1 MSSQNKKK
9 QQKKTETYTQDQ
21 IRNIGII
28 AHIDAGKTT
37 TTERFLYYTGK
48 TYKIGNVDDG
58 NTVTDWMEQE
68 QQRGITITA
77 AVADCPWKGYL
88 INLIDTPGHVD
99 FTIEVE
105 RSLRVLDG
113 AVVILDAVEGV
124 EAQTETVWN
133 QADRYRVPRIVFVN
147 KMDRM
152 GADFQRSVST
162 LISDLGAN
170 PLPIQLPWGAE
181 NEFVGVFDLIENC
194 GIYWTGEEQG
204 AVFEVREIP
213 PEYSE
218 KVQAAREEMLEKLA
232 DFDDALAEKYLE
244 GAEISP
250 EELRATIRKLTIDGK
265 VVPVLCGSALKN
277 KGIQPLLDA
286 IVYYLPSPAD
296 LPPIR
301 GHHPQTG
308 EEILRYPDDEE
319 PLCAYVFKVMM
330 DEGRRLTYFR
340 VYSGVLRVK
349 DTVWNATR
357 GEFDRVARLFKMEG
371 GKKHRTDEIHAG
383 FLGAARGLKNSK
395 TGDTLC
401 TKEQPIVLEPIKAL
415 EPVMVVAVEPE
426 TSKDREELENSL
438 KKLSDEDPTFS
449 FREDEDTGQILL
461 SGMGEL
467 HLEVLCT
474 RLKDDF
480 KTNIRVGKP
489 QVVYRET
496 VKGEA
501 TAEAVFNR
509 EVDGSKVYAAITLR
523 VSPLP
528 RDTGNQISFELPEP
542 SDGEADSEQLPAEIF
557 EIVEASIREN
567 LETGISSGYPV
578 IDTKVE
584 VLDLKT
590 SPEADAPPIAWKAA
604 VFQALQKAFQE
615 AGAVLLEPL
624 MEIAVS
630 TPNDYTGD
638 VIGDLNARHAEI
650 RSIEPKGEKSEI
662 IAIVPLKQMFGY
674 STRLRNL
681 TQGRGIFTMK
691 FHSFGKL

>member
-1 MSSQNKKK
+1 MSAQSKKK
-9 QQKKTETYTQDQ
+9 QLSKTESYSPEK

-77 AVADCPWKGYL
+77 AIADCPWKGHL

-113 AVVILDAVEGV
+113 AVVVLDAVEGV

-133 QADRYRVPRIVFVN
+133 QAERYKVPRIVFIN

-152 GADFQRSVST
+152 GADFDRAVET
-162 LISDLGAN
+162 LVSDLGAN
-170 PLPIQLPWGAE
+170 PLPVQRPWGAE
-181 NEFVGVFDLIENC
+181 SEFVGVFDLIENC
-194 GIYWTGEEQG
+194 GIYWSGEELG
-204 AVFEVREIP
+204 AVFERKEIP
-213 PEYSE
+213 DEYSDE
-218 KVQAAREEMLEKLA
+218 VEAAREQMLEKLA
-232 DFDDALAEKYLE
+232 DFDDKIAEKYLE
-244 GAEISP
+244 GEELSP
-250 EELRATIRKLTIDGK
+250 EEIRNTIRRLTIDGK
-265 VVPVLCGSALKN
+265 IVPVLCGSALRN
-277 KGIQPLLDA
+277 RGIQPLLDA
-286 IVYYLPSPAD
+286 IVFYLPSPID

-301 GHHPQTG
+301 GENPETG
-308 EEILRYPDDEE
+308 EEVLCYPDENE

-330 DEGRRLTYFR
+330 DEGRRLTYLR

-349 DTVWNATR
+349 DSVWNATR
-357 GEFDRVARLFKMEG
+357 GKEDRIARLFAMEG
-371 GKKHRTDEIHAG
+371 GKKHRIEELRAG
-383 FLGAARGLKNSK
+383 FLGAARGLKISK

-401 TKEQPIVLEPIKAL
+401 SKERPVVLEPIRTL

-426 TSKDREELENSL
+426 SNKDREELDSAL
-438 KKLSDEDPTFS
+438 QKLSDEDPTFS
-449 FREDEDTGQILL
+449 YREDEDTGQILL

-474 RLKDDF
+474 RLQDEF

-496 VKGEA
+496 VRKPASAKAIFE
-501 TAEAVFNR
+501 R
-509 EVDGSKVYAAITLR
+509 EVEGTKLFAGVELK

-528 RDTGNQISFELPEP
+528 RDSGNKITFELQPKSPEEP
-542 SDGEADSEQLPAEIF
+542 EVSPEII
-557 EIVEASIREN
+557 ELLRSSIEEN
-567 LETGISSGYPV
+567 LDTGISSGYPV
-578 IDTKVE
+578 IDTQIDV
-584 VLDLKT
+584 VDVIT
-590 SPEADAPPIAWKAA
+590 SDQGEASPLAWKAA
-604 VFQALQKAFQE
+604 LSQALHQAFQE
-615 AGAVLLEPL
+615 AGILLLQPL
-624 MEIAVS
+624 MEIVVS

-638 VIGDLNARHAEI
+638 VIGDLNARRAEI
-650 RSIEPKGEKSEI
+650 RSIEARGEKSEI
-662 IAIVPLKQMFGY
+662 TAIVPLKEMFGY
-674 STRLRNL
+674 STRLRNI

-691 FHSFGKL
+691 FHSFGNIGK